1 MLSVNMGVVTGQ
13 VGVVTSDEGGLST
26 EQIADMFLDKAIF
39 VSDKAPDPIRQQA
52 EAYRESLRQLVCSTI
67 DFTRKQEKAT
77 IVHTLMVSGHE
88 DLADI
93 VRRL

>member
-1 MLSVNMGVVTGQ
+1 MLSVNMGMVTGQ
-13 VGVVTSDEGGLST
+13 VGVVTSNEGGLST
-26 EQIADMFLDKAIF
+26 EQIANMFLDKAIF
-39 VSDKAPDPIRQQA
+39 VSENAPDPIKQQA
-52 EAYRESLRQLVCSTI
+52 EAYREQMRVLVSNTI
-67 DFTRKQEKAT
+67 EFTRKQEKAT